1 MMILLPPL
9 RVSYRGGTGILGMKC
24 PEYNDNDDFTTSLK
38 GLLSRGD
45 GDTWDEMSS
54 GPQKLYLVQ
63 NITLYRLSIEDETL
77 VHVAPELWPLR
88 LLSSLTNKVDD
99 RSEKLG
105 SDILPSHVGL

>member
-9 RVSYRGGTGILGMKC
+9 RVSYRGVMILLLLFLQKQ
-24 PEYNDNDDFTTSLK
+24 SLE
-38 GLLSRGD
+38 
-45 GDTWDEMSS
+45 DTWDEMSS

-63 NITLYRLSIEDETL
+63 SITLYPLSIEDETL